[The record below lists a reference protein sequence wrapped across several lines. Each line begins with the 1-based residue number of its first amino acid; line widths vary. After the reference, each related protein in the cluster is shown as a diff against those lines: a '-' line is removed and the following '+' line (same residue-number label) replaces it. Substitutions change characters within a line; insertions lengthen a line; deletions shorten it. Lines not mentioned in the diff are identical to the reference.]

1 MRWIGWDVATWERRE
16 RTEAHSRYDDTS
28 LFWWFPTFWSQR
40 PRSSRLQ
47 NRRRS
52 WHFEHC
58 LVSNKSQLQDLATR
72 LPAVCP
78 AQPTPSPDLWNE
90 ASRSFGCPPP
100 SYDDSIADLPPD
112 YTFTDA
118 LAFAHTPEYTP
129 FSSLNASICS
139 NVPNCLRLSRDTSP
153 SSSLFLDEKSLYADI
168 DFGFSEEGV
177 RSHAKKK
184 NNKAAAKKA
193 VPSNA
198 LDDGGKKD
206 EEAAGGGDGGGDPP
220 ADGGAGGDGDGSGGD
235 DKKGKKK
242 SKKDLEE
249 EERLK
254 KEEEER
260 IAKEEEE
267 ARLAKEAEEEAERKK
282 KEEEEAAAAAAA
294 TASASADLTWADPAA
309 NNDDWG
315 SFAATTTGKKKKGKK
330 GKVRNLAYVMTSMT
344 ALTIP

>member
-1 MRWIGWDVATWERRE
+1 MRWIGWDVAAWGRRE
-16 RTEAHSRYDDTS
+16 RTEEAYSRYDDTS

-40 PRSSRLQ
+40 FPRRCQTSGPKTVYGSIQ
-47 NRRRS
+47 
-52 WHFEHC
+52 HD
-58 LVSNKSQLQDLATR
+58 LVSNTTQQLYLANR
-72 LPAVCP
+72 LPAVRP
-78 AQPTPSPDLWNE
+78 PPSNPSPDLWNE
-90 ASRSFGCPPP
+90 ASRSFGSPPP
-100 SYDDSIADLPPD
+100 SYDDSVADLPPD
-112 YTFTDA
+112 YTRTDA
-118 LAFAHTPEYTP
+118 LAFVQSPEYTP

-153 SSSLFLDEKSLYADI
+153 GSSLFFDEKSLYADI

-184 NNKAAAKKA
+184 KAAAKKNNI
-193 VPSNA
+193 SNA
-198 LDDGGKKD
+198 LDDGDKNDG
-206 EEAAGGGDGGGDPP
+206 AAGGGDGGGGDAP
-220 ADGGAGGDGDGSGGD
+220 ADGAGGDGGD
-235 DKKGKKK
+235 DKKGGKK
-242 SKKDLEE
+242 SKKEEEE
-249 EERLK
+249 EERAK

-294 TASASADLTWADPAA
+294 TKASADLSWAEPAA

-315 SFAATTTGKKKKGKK
+315 SFAATTTVGKKKKGKK
-330 GKVRNLAYVMTSMT
+330 GKVCNLACVMTPLR